1 MNASAETIE
10 VVKEAVTAGSVL
22 NHLKNNRLEYI
33 ISIGVLHLLG
43 VSDAVITRVSGVC
56 F

>member
-1 MNASAETIE
+1 MNAAAETVE
-10 VVKEAVTAGSVL
+10 VAKEAVTLGSML
-22 NHLKNNRLEYI
+22 NHLKSNRLEYLI
-33 ISIGVLHLLG
+33 AVGLLHLMG

>member
-1 MNASAETIE
+1 MIPTEEIVIA
-10 VVKEAVTAGSVL
+10 KEAVTAGSIL

-43 VSDAVITRVSGVC
+43 VSDAVITKVSGVC

>member
-1 MNASAETIE
+1 MNTAVETIE
-10 VVKEAVTAGSVL
+10 VAKEAVTAGSII
-22 NHLKNNRLEYI
+22 NHLKNNRLEYLL
-33 ISIGVLHLLG
+33 GVGLLHLLG